1 MRTAS
6 KGCGHLVLTEQSA
19 QSSPSVGVMVVVE
32 KSESQQAPGLE
43 LKWKFIGGKYCLRVT
58 G

>member
-6 KGCGHLVLTEQSA
+6 KGCGHLVLPEQSA

-43 LKWKFIGGKYCLRVT
+43 LKWKFIGGKYCLGVT